1 MTILKAKKRRKAN
14 KFHLQRPQMEPGMKE
29 EPEEDSKMIC
39 VSINDDFVLKQ
50 DICVMCGALGLGK
63 PHFKEYLNS
72 ELSFKSSKTSVGNFS
87 DFLDFRE
94 KRETIIFIGKF
105 SFPSPPPD
113 M

>member
-63 PHFKEYLNS
+63 PHFKNIWILNWVLNHLRLALAIS
-72 ELSFKSSKTSVGNFS
+72 QTFW
-87 DFLDFRE
+87 DFRE
-94 KRETIIFIGKF
+94 KLETIIFLGKF
-105 SFPSPPPD
+105 SFFSD